1 MGSTEV
7 ETERDVFYRRLF
19 MLRMMA
25 APGSLRMDLVAAN
38 SRSVGNVK
46 YLLRLYG
53 EDVLVAE
60 VLYREAGSPTY
71 VWHGEPALGFVV
83 SREAA

>member
-1 MGSTEV
+1 V

-19 MLRMMA
+19 VLRVMA
-25 APGSLRMDLVAAN
+25 APGSLRMDLAAAN
-38 SRSVGNVK
+38 ARTVGNVK
-46 YLLRLYG
+46 YLLRLDG

-71 VWHGEPALGFVV
+71 VWYGEPAQGLV
-83 SREAA
+83 SDEAA

>member
-1 MGSTEV
+1 V

-25 APGSLRMDLVAAN
+25 PPGSLRMELVAAN
-38 SRSVGNVK
+38 SREIGNVK
-46 YLLRLYG
+46 YLLRLDG

-60 VLYREAGSPTY
+60 VLYPEVGSPTY
-71 VWHGEPALGFVV
+71 IWYGELALGLV
-83 SREAA
+83 SKEAA

>member
-1 MGSTEV
+1 M

-25 APGSLRMDLVAAN
+25 APGSLRMDLAAAN
-38 SRSVGNVK
+38 SRVIGSVK
-46 YLLRLYG
+46 YLLRLDG

-60 VLYREAGSPTY
+60 VSYPEAGPPTY
-71 VWHGEPALGFVV
+71 VWYGEPTQRLV

>member
-1 MGSTEV
+1 V

-25 APGSLRMDLVAAN
+25 APGTLRMDLAAAN
-38 SRSVGNVK
+38 SRAIGNVK
-46 YLLRLYG
+46 YLLQLDG

-60 VLYREAGSPTY
+60 VFYPEAGAPTY
-71 VWHGEPALGFVV
+71 VWHGEPAQSLV
-83 SREAA
+83 SCEAA